1 MSQERKELLRWNK
14 KQFSSEQNN
23 YFGRWVSDLSHKL
36 FQSKQA
42 CLVLRKRDTDTKLNK
57 NLSKNVVVMHEKNL
71 KALG

>member
-1 MSQERKELLRWNK
+1 M
-14 KQFSSEQNN
+14 
-23 YFGRWVSDLSHKL
+23 SDLSHKL

-42 CLVLRKRDTDTKLNK
+42 CLVLRKRHTDTKLNE